1 MIAPQHSQQT
11 EGVRNDGF
19 TCLPLLRHEEEILHS
34 YDMEHQAWCMSLS
47 SYADFRKKCSNK
59 HICGRTLVCTVFFDV
74 SSATYAI
81 GAAAFPAQLRTER
94 FVLVMD
100 RRSQKKNLQ
109 EAYSFKTLEL
119 TIFASFACHELH
131 QKIPH
136 LAAAVACQL

>member
-1 MIAPQHSQQT
+1 
-11 EGVRNDGF
+11 
-19 TCLPLLRHEEEILHS
+19 
-34 YDMEHQAWCMSLS
+34 
-47 SYADFRKKCSNK
+47 
-59 HICGRTLVCTVFFDV
+59 
-74 SSATYAI
+74 
-81 GAAAFPAQLRTER
+81 
-94 FVLVMD
+94 MD